1 LNPVARH
8 FRPPTAFLTIMLAA
22 ALLLGA
28 CSGDDDN
35 GSNPGDGPSS
45 PPEATSP
52 PDVEPTAVPVLPAAA
67 SLSDLPSYRYE
78 VTFEGTG
85 SIAESLGI
93 GELTGRAAG
102 DSFKYAVK
110 GAWIAPD
117 QAQLELSFAG
127 QQVKQTIIG
136 NQQWVTLAGVAS
148 GPVPADG
155 RAEDLILAASFINES
170 TIGST
175 LDDFDC
181 SDTEQVNG
189 VTTLKCVGDLE
200 DFQQSDDQL
209 RSLLEGANV
218 REVTAFD
225 STIWVAEQ
233 GGYAVKADMRVA
245 GKTGDNRDFSLTL
258 NVNIT
263 DIGKVTEIKP

>member
-1 LNPVARH
+1 MNPVSRP
-8 FRPPTAFLTIMLAA
+8 FRPLFALGAIMLAA
-22 ALLLGA
+22 AFVLSA
-28 CSGDDDN
+28 CSGDNDN
-35 GSNPGDGPSS
+35 GSNAANGSSGPL
-45 PPEATSP
+45 EATLP
-52 PDVEPTAVPVLPAAA
+52 PDVDPTAIPVLPAAA
-67 SLSDLPSYRYE
+67 SLSELPSYRYE

-85 SIAESLGI
+85 SIADSLGI
-93 GELTGRAAG
+93 GDLTGAPAG
-102 DSFKYAVK
+102 DSFKYSVN

-155 RAEDLILAASFINES
+155 PAENLILAASFINES

-181 SDTEQVNG
+181 TATDEVNG
-189 VTTLKCVGDLE
+189 VATLKCVGDLE
-200 DFQQSDDQL
+200 DFQQSEDQL
-209 RSLLEGANV
+209 RALLEGANV
-218 REVTAFD
+218 REVTSFD
-225 STIWVAEQ
+225 STIWVAEE
-233 GGYAVKADMRVA
+233 GGFAVKADMRVV

-263 DIGKVTEIKP
+263 DIGQVTEIKP

>member
-1 LNPVARH
+1 
-8 FRPPTAFLTIMLAA
+8 MLAA
-22 ALLLGA
+22 ALILGA

-35 GSNPGDGPSS
+35 GPNGGSSGPS
-45 PPEATSP
+45 EATPP

-67 SLSDLPSYRYE
+67 SLSELPSYRYE

-93 GELTGRAAG
+93 GELTGQAAG
-102 DSFKYAVK
+102 ESFKYSVK

-117 QAQLELSFAG
+117 KAQLELSFAG

-155 RAEDLILAASFINES
+155 PAENLILAASFINES

-181 SDTEQVNG
+181 SDTEQING
-189 VTTLKCVGDLE
+189 VATLKCVGDLE
-200 DFQQSDDQL
+200 DFEQSEDQL

-218 REVTAFD
+218 REVTGFD
-225 STIWVAEQ
+225 STVWVAEQ

-263 DIGKVTEIKP
+263 DIGKVTELKP

>member
-1 LNPVARH
+1 
-8 FRPPTAFLTIMLAA
+8 MLAA
-22 ALLLGA
+22 AFLLVA

-35 GSNPGDGPSS
+35 GSNAAGDSSGPA
-45 PPEATSP
+45 EATAP
-52 PDVEPTAVPVLPAAA
+52 PDIEPTAVPVLPAAA
-67 SLSDLPSYRYE
+67 SLSQLPSYRYE
-78 VTFEGTG
+78 VIFEGTG
-85 SIAESLGI
+85 SIADSLGI
-93 GELTGRAAG
+93 GDLTGAPTG
-102 DSFKYAVK
+102 DSFKYSVK

-136 NQQWVTLAGVAS
+136 NQQWVTLGDAAS

-175 LDDFDC
+175 LEDFDC
-181 SDTEQVNG
+181 SDTEEVNG
-189 VTTLKCVGDLE
+189 VATLKCVGDLE
-200 DFQQSDDQL
+200 DFQQSEDQL
-209 RSLLEGANV
+209 RTLLEGANV

-245 GKTGDNRDFSLTL
+245 GKTGDNRDFALTL
-258 NVNIT
+258 NVNVT

>member
-1 LNPVARH
+1 LNLVSVS
-8 FRPPTAFLTIMLAA
+8 FRAGSALFAIMVAA
-22 ALLLGA
+22 ALVLSA
-28 CSGDDDN
+28 CSGDDDSGPNSAN
-35 GSNPGDGPSS
+35 GSSGPV
-45 PPEATSP
+45 EATLP
-52 PDVEPTAVPVLPAAA
+52 PDVDPTAVPVLPAAA

-85 SIAESLGI
+85 SIADSLGI
-93 GELTGRAAG
+93 GELTGTPAS
-102 DSFKYAVK
+102 DSFKYTVK

-136 NQQWVTLAGVAS
+136 NQQWVTLAGVTS

-181 SDTEQVNG
+181 SETEEVNG
-189 VTTLKCVGDLE
+189 VDTLKCVGDLE
-200 DFQQSDDQL
+200 DFQQSEDQL
-209 RSLLEGANV
+209 RTLLEGANV
-218 REVTAFD
+218 REVSAFD
-225 STIWVAEQ
+225 STIWVAEE
-233 GGYAVKADMRVA
+233 GGFAVKADMHVA
-245 GKTGDNRDFSLTL
+245 GKTADNRDFSLTL

-263 DIGKVTEIKP
+263 DIGQVTEIKP

>member
-1 LNPVARH
+1 MP
-8 FRPPTAFLTIMLAA
+8 FRAGSALFAIMLAA
-22 ALLLGA
+22 SLVFSA
-28 CSGDDDN
+28 CSGDDDK
-35 GSNPGDGPSS
+35 GSNAAGDSS
-45 PPEATSP
+45 IAAEATSP
-52 PDVEPTAVPVLPAAA
+52 PDVDSTAVPILPAAA
-67 SLSDLPSYRYE
+67 SLSELPSYRYE

-85 SIAESLGI
+85 SIAASLGI
-93 GELTGRAAG
+93 GELTGEPAG
-102 DSFKYAVK
+102 ESFKYTVK

-136 NQQWVTLAGVAS
+136 TQQWVTLAGVTS

-181 SDTEQVNG
+181 SETEEVNG
-189 VTTLKCVGDLE
+189 VDTLKCVGDLE
-200 DFQQSDDQL
+200 DFQQSEDQL
-209 RSLLEGANV
+209 RTLLDGANV
-218 REVTAFD
+218 REVTDFD

-245 GKTGDNRDFSLTL
+245 GKTGDNRDFSLKL
-258 NVNIT
+258 NVNIR
-263 DIGKVTEIKP
+263 DIGQVTEIKP